1 MFSRN
6 KFLMKSCSTRQTFLG
21 KLFTK
26 ESNFIKFAGTQSST
40 LLTIDRKLGSN
51 VLLRLV
57 DLVLFAKK
65 KTFYRKKIFERKT

>member
-1 MFSRN
+1 
-6 KFLMKSCSTRQTFLG
+6 MKSCSTRQTFLG

-26 ESNFIKFAGTQSST
+26 EFNFIKFAGTQSST
-40 LLTIDRKLGSN
+40 LLTTDRKLGSN

-65 KTFYRKKIFERKT
+65 IFYRKKIFKRKT

>member
-1 MFSRN
+1 
-6 KFLMKSCSTRQTFLG
+6 MKSCSTRQTFLG

-26 ESNFIKFAGTQSST
+26 EFNFIKFAGTQSST
-40 LLTIDRKLGSN
+40 LLTTDRKLGSN

-65 KTFYRKKIFERKT
+65 KHFTEKKYSNEKLKISY

>member
-6 KFLMKSCSTRQTFLG
+6 KFLMKSCSTRPTFLG

-65 KTFYRKKIFERKT
+65 IFYRKKIFKRKT